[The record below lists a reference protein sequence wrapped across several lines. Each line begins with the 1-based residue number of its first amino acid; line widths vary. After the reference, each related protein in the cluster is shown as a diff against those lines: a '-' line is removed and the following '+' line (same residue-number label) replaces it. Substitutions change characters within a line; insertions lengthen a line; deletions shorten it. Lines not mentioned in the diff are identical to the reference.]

1 MKKFGLGIFGKVFLY
16 TLLFLMLS
24 IGVTGAVFAREFI
37 AAYEFGRR
45 QQAAENFRPFIS
57 QLQGKSREEIL
68 EIAQAFHDQ
77 NPSIMISLQTYDGQ
91 TIFRTMGSSNGLQEH
106 QRLVM
111 AVDNN
116 TVLSAVI
123 SRSDPRIF
131 EELLYR
137 SGVTFIIL
145 ILAGTGGAALFA
157 HRMTS
162 PIKRLA
168 LTTKKMSN
176 REPVPYP
183 EIHNDEVGQLTRDV
197 HDMYEKLKV
206 TINDLEREIE
216 REKEMEENQRY
227 FFSAASHELKTPIAA
242 TSALLEGMLEN
253 IGDYQD
259 HPKYLRE
266 CLKMME
272 VQSKLISEIMEI
284 VRLSDGK
291 AKPFPEPLQLK
302 TAVETGLQDLKILS
316 EAREQELVIKI
327 PDWHYCYVDHKMF
340 QRVLINITLNAIQN
354 TPNRARIEIWSEE
367 RDGNNIRLC
376 ILNSNTQIDE
386 EYLAKL
392 FEPFFRRDH
401 SRSRNQGHSGL
412 GLTIVKKTLDNMGVN
427 FSIENTKEGVLFWVD
442 LPVVEN

>member
-1 MKKFGLGIFGKVFLY
+1 MKNFGLGIFGKVFLY

-24 IGVTGAVFAREFI
+24 IGVTGAVFAREFV

-45 QQAAENFRPFIS
+45 QQASENLRPFVT
-57 QLQGKSREEIL
+57 QLQGKSREEIV
-68 EIAQAFHDQ
+68 EIAQSFHDQ

-91 TIFRTMGSSNGLQEH
+91 TIFRTAGNSSELPNG
-106 QRLVM
+106 QRLVL

-123 SRSDPRIF
+123 SSSDPKIF

-137 SGVTFIIL
+137 TGVTFIIL

-176 REPVPYP
+176 LEPVPYP
-183 EIHNDEVGQLTRDV
+183 EIHKDEVGQLTRDV
-197 HDMYEKLKV
+197 HEMYEKLKV

-227 FFSAASHELKTPIAA
+227 FFSVASHELKTPIAA

-272 VQSKLISEIMEI
+272 AQSRLVSEILEI

-291 AKPFPEPLQLK
+291 IKPFAEPLHLK
-302 TAVETGLQDLKILS
+302 TFVETALQDLKILS
-316 EAREQELVIKI
+316 EAREQELVVNI
-327 PDWHYCYVDHKMF
+327 PDGQYCHVDHKMF

-354 TPNRARIEIWSEE
+354 TSNRERIEIWIEE
-367 RDGNNIRLC
+367 GQEKYIRLC
-376 ILNSNTQIDE
+376 ILNNNTYIDE
-386 EYLAKL
+386 EYLSKL
-392 FEPFFRRDH
+392 YEPFFRLDH

-427 FSIENTKEGVLFWVD
+427 FSIENKKEGVLFWVD
-442 LPVVEN
+442 LPSVEN

>member
-1 MKKFGLGIFGKVFLY
+1 MKNFGLGIFGKVFLY
-16 TLLFLMLS
+16 TLLLLMLS

-57 QLQGKSREEIL
+57 QLQGKSRDEIL

-77 NPSIMISLQTYDGQ
+77 NPSVMISLQTYDGQ
-91 TIFRTMGSSNGLQEH
+91 TIFRTVGGSNGLPDD

-162 PIKRLA
+162 PIKKLA
-168 LTTKKMSN
+168 FNTKKMSN
-176 REPVPYP
+176 LEPVPHP
-183 EIHNDEVGQLTRDV
+183 EIYNDEVGQLTRDV
-197 HDMYEKLKV
+197 HEMYEKLKV
-206 TINDLEREIE
+206 TIYNLEREIE
-216 REKEMEENQRY
+216 REKKMEENQRY

-266 CLKMME
+266 CLKMMDL
-272 VQSKLISEIMEI
+272 QSNLVSEILEI

-291 AKPFPEPLQLK
+291 IKPFPEPLQLK
-302 TAVETGLQDLKILS
+302 TAVDSGLQDLKILS
-316 EAREQELVIKI
+316 EAREQEVVINI
-327 PDWHYCYVDHKMF
+327 PDWQYCYVDHKMF
-340 QRVLINITLNAIQN
+340 QRVLVNVMLNAIQN
-354 TPNRARIEIWSEE
+354 TPNKERIEIWSEE
-367 RDGNNIRLC
+367 RQDKNFRLC
-376 ILNSNTQIDE
+376 LLNTNTHIDE
-386 EYLAKL
+386 EYLSKL
-392 FEPFFRRDH
+392 FEPFFRLDH

-412 GLTIVKKTLDNMGVN
+412 GLTIVKKTLDNMGVI
-427 FSIENTKEGVLFWVD
+427 FSIQNTKEGVLFWVD